1 MIVSGLIL
9 FAITFALALYA
20 NARQQ
25 AAIGVARQ
33 FTIDQGLRLAI
44 RLPFALITAT
54 CLAALLPG
62 DAVAALIG
70 SESGV
75 RGVMI
80 AAFAGGLLPGGPM
93 VSFPLA
99 VALAGQGAGT
109 AQLAALITGWSV
121 FALHRV
127 IAYESPLLGWRFVAV
142 RLLASCLLPVLA
154 GLAMLAV
161 LQVTGDVGFSGA
173 GAKVLS
179 R

>member
-9 FAITFALALYA
+9 FAITALVALYA
-20 NARQQ
+20 NARQP
-25 AAIGVARQ
+25 AAIGQARR
-33 FTIDQGLRLAI
+33 FTMEQGLRLAI
-44 RLPFALITAT
+44 RLPFALIAAT

-62 DAVAALIG
+62 DAVAAVIG
-70 SESGV
+70 DNSGV
-75 RGVMI
+75 RGVVI

-121 FALHRV
+121 FAIHRV
-127 IAYESPLLGWRFVAV
+127 ISYESPLLGWRFVAV
-142 RLLASCLLPVLA
+142 RLIASCLLPVLA
-154 GLAMLAV
+154 GLGMLAA
-161 LQVTGDVGFSGA
+161 LSLTGDVGFTGA
-173 GAKVLS
+173 GAATFS